1 MKNILLEVYIYR
13 GRKVLLH
20 YFEFPPVHVVGDIK
34 GLKTVKD
41 SVMAPDVYTSRKLTK
56 KNVK

>member
-1 MKNILLEVYIYR
+1 MKNILSEVYIYR
-13 GRKVLLH
+13 GRKVLLN
-20 YFEFPPVHVVGDIK
+20 YFEFPSVHVGYIK

-41 SVMAPDVYTSRKLTK
+41 SVMALEVYISRKLTK

>member
-20 YFEFPPVHVVGDIK
+20 YLEFPSVHVADIK

-41 SVMAPDVYTSRKLTK
+41 YVMAPDVYTSRKWTK